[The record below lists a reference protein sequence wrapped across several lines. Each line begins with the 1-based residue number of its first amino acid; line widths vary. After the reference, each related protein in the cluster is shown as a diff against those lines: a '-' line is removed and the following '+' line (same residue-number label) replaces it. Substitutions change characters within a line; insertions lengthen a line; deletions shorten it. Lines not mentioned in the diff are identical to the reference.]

1 MLPTTSLFLPI
12 STYLHT
18 FLSIPTYI
26 PSYLYLP
33 TYVLFQDSFA
43 SMFMTLALGKFSY
56 TCECIDER
64 QDPSAAAAA
73 VKSWNAIDKA
83 KSICANHVKII

>member
-1 MLPTTSLFLPI
+1 
-12 STYLHT
+12 
-18 FLSIPTYI
+18 
-26 PSYLYLP
+26 
-33 TYVLFQDSFA
+33 
-43 SMFMTLALGKFSY
+43 MFMTLALGKFSY